1 VGIDRTRPV
10 FETADSVAREGIPV
24 PSARMTHMQSPSRS
38 SVSPPHGSD
47 PDSPHATCAG
57 WIKAAAGGE
66 RATVV
71 VSVPDT
77 SARLRVVVREGDY
90 QGSDRFRADRR
101 RTVFRAQ
108 RSMRLSLPDSPGVSA
123 AIFPLASKRDRLGVI
138 EVVAPTAML
147 EERMDVLS
155 ALVERSA
162 SVLARSSVHADGER
176 SLESTT
182 ALLRLASELLWAETA
197 TEGVRLTV
205 DACHRHLDIPVAGV
219 LPDRDGWGW
228 FLAVARGV
236 GARKRANLRQG
247 LVAQGGSP
255 KHPMSMPSLRRRF
268 RESSGCRTARAF
280 RAGAAVVLVG
290 DLPPERV
297 DFVEGAASVLQELL
311 PRLGHGGHRS
321 IRPAT
326 DELGIAWTAHEL
338 KGPLAGARAALD
350 LAWERVTETEDKEL
364 LRRVNQELAQLSD
377 LIDPLL
383 RWSSGAENLQRQR
396 ADLVHVTRQAVASSA
411 FASDADRVSIVAPD
425 RVHVLA
431 DPRHLRSAISNVVRN
446 SLAYAPEG
454 SPVRVQVEC
463 DDRLARV
470 LVRDRGPGIPTEEQ
484 GSLFS
489 PFSRGRSG
497 ERRPGSGLGLFIA
510 RRVLEAHGGSIS
522 LRTTK
527 AGATF
532 VLELPVESSQL
543 VS

>member
-1 VGIDRTRPV
+1 
-10 FETADSVAREGIPV
+10 
-24 PSARMTHMQSPSRS
+24 
-38 SVSPPHGSD
+38 
-47 PDSPHATCAG
+47 
-57 WIKAAAGGE
+57 
-66 RATVV
+66 
-71 VSVPDT
+71 
-77 SARLRVVVREGDY
+77 VVREGDY
-90 QGSDRFRADRR
+90 QGSVRFRADRR
-101 RTVFRAQ
+101 RTVFKAQ

-123 AIFPLASKRDRLGVI
+123 AMFPLANKRDRLGVI

-147 EERMDVLS
+147 DERMDVLS

-176 SLESTT
+176 SLESTR

-228 FLAVARGV
+228 FLAVARGI
-236 GARKRANLRQG
+236 GTRKRANLRQA
-247 LVAQGGSP
+247 LSAQGGSS

-268 RESSGCRTARAF
+268 RESSGCRTAHAF
-280 RAGAAVVLVG
+280 RAGAAAVLVG

-311 PRLGHGGHRS
+311 PRLGLGGHRS
-321 IRPAT
+321 TRPAT

-350 LAWERVTETEDKEL
+350 LAWERVTQTEDKEL
-364 LRRVNQELAQLSD
+364 LRRVNEELAQLSD

-383 RWSSGAENLQRQR
+383 RWASGAENLQRQR
-396 ADLVHVTRQAVASSA
+396 ADLVLVTRQAVASSA
-411 FASDADRVSIVAPD
+411 FGSDADRVSIVAPD
-425 RVHVLA
+425 RVLVLA

-454 SPVRVQVEC
+454 TRVRVQVER
-463 DDRLARV
+463 DDHLARV
-470 LVRDRGPGIPTEEQ
+470 LVRDRGPGIPTDEH

-497 ERRPGSGLGLFIA
+497 HRRGPGSGLGLFIA

-532 VLELPVESSQL
+532 VLELPVDTSQQG
-543 VS
+543 S

>member
-1 VGIDRTRPV
+1 V

-24 PSARMTHMQSPSRS
+24 PSARMTHMQSPSRTA
-38 SVSPPHGSD
+38 VSPPDGSD

-108 RSMRLSLPDSPGVSA
+108 RSMRFSLPDSPGVSA
-123 AIFPLASKRDRLGVI
+123 AMFPLASKRDRLGVI

-176 SLESTT
+176 TLESTT

-236 GARKRANLRQG
+236 GARKRANLRQA

-255 KHPMSMPSLRRRF
+255 KHPMSMPSLRRQF

-290 DLPPERV
+290 DLPPQRV

-321 IRPAT
+321 TRPAT

-383 RWSSGAENLQRQR
+383 RWSTGTEGLSLERV
-396 ADLVHVTRQAVASSA
+396 DLVDVSRRAVASSSIGSNA
-411 FASDADRVSIVAPD
+411 GRVVIDAPEESPVR
-425 RVHVLA
+425 A
-431 DPRHLRSAISNVVRN
+431 DPRHLQSAISNVVRN
-446 SLAYAPEG
+446 SLSYATPG
-454 SPVRVQVEC
+454 TPVTLRVESHGG
-463 DDRLARV
+463 RARV
-470 LVRDRGPGIPTEEQ
+470 VVRDRGPGIPAEERKT
-484 GSLFS
+484 LFS
-489 PFSRGRSG
+489 PFSRGRNGSK
-497 ERRPGSGLGLFIA
+497 RPGAGLGLFIA
-510 RRVLEAHGGSIS
+510 RRVLEAHGGTIS
-522 LRTTK
+522 LRPSRS
-527 AGATF
+527 GSIF
-532 VLELPVESSQL
+532 VLELPAEGSQL
-543 VS
+543 AAS

>member
-1 VGIDRTRPV
+1 M
-10 FETADSVAREGIPV
+10 FETAGSVAREGNPV
-24 PSARMTHMQSPSRS
+24 PSARMTDMQATSRT
-38 SVSPPHGSD
+38 SVSPADGSD
-47 PDSPHATCAG
+47 PDSPHATCAR

-90 QGSDRFRADRR
+90 QGSVRFRADRR
-101 RTVFRAQ
+101 RTVFKAQ

-123 AIFPLASKRDRLGVI
+123 AMFPLASKSDRLGVI
-138 EVVAPTAML
+138 EVIAPTAML

-162 SVLARSSVHADGER
+162 SVLAGSSVHADRER

-236 GARKRANLRQG
+236 GPRKRANLRQA

-268 RESSGCRTARAF
+268 RESSGCRTAHVF

-311 PRLGHGGHRS
+311 PRLGLGGHRS
-321 IRPAT
+321 TRLAT

-350 LAWERVTETEDKEL
+350 LAWERVTATEDKEL
-364 LRRVNQELAQLSD
+364 LRRVNEELAQLSD

-383 RWSSGAENLQRQR
+383 RWSSGAETLQRHR

-425 RVHVLA
+425 RVLVLA

-446 SLAYAPEG
+446 SLAYAPEA
-454 SPVRVQVEC
+454 SRVRVQVEC

-497 ERRPGSGLGLFIA
+497 HKRRPGSGLGLFIA

-532 VLELPVESSQL
+532 VLELPVETSQHA
-543 VS
+543 S